1 MAAQK
6 EKSELV
12 ELLLEHKA
20 SVDVQ
25 DKVMRAW
32 ACAGARTCVVTLCW
46 SFGLGLIMLELM
58 CVLWVT
64 CRIMIGIR
72 EPILSRR
79 VL

>member
-1 MAAQK
+1 MQDDRTALHMAAQK

-32 ACAGARTCVVTLCW
+32 ACGGR
-46 SFGLGLIMLELM
+46 GLA
-58 CVLWVT
+58 W
-64 CRIMIGIR
+64 
-72 EPILSRR
+72 
-79 VL
+79 